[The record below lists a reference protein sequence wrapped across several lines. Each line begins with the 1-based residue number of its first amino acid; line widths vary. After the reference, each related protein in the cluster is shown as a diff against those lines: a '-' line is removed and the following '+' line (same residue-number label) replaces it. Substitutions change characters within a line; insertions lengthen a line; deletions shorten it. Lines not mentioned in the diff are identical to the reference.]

1 MRNISCLLLLF
12 SCLLLHSQ
20 TKMSLQE
27 TVELKK
33 KVKLLSEQTK
43 TISSDFT
50 QYKHLDFLSNEIVT
64 KGNLVFKAPDL
75 VKWEYV
81 EPFKYSV
88 IFKNESLFV
97 DDDGEKSDINLS
109 SSKLFKQL
117 NHLIINSVKG
127 DMFNDKEFKI
137 DYLKINANLDIH
149 FKPLNSKIEKYIKE
163 FVILFSSK
171 GEVLQI
177 KMIEP
182 TDDFTKIVFKNR
194 VINKP
199 ISDAVFNH

>member
-50 QYKHLDFLSNEIVT
+50 QYKHLDFLSNEIIT

-75 VKWEYV
+75 VKWAYV

-137 DYLKINANLDIH
+137 DYLKIGANFDIH

>member
-137 DYLKINANLDIH
+137 DYLKISENFDIH

-199 ISDAVFNH
+199 VSDAVFNH

>member
-137 DYLKINANLDIH
+137 DYLKLSENFDIH

-199 ISDAVFNH
+199 VSDAVFNH

>member
-137 DYLKINANLDIH
+137 DYLKIGANFDIH

-199 ISDAVFNH
+199 VSDAVFNH

>member
-1 MRNISCLLLLF
+1 MSNISCLLLLF

-137 DYLKINANLDIH
+137 DYLKISENFDIH

-199 ISDAVFNH
+199 VSDAVFNH

>member
-27 TVELKK
+27 TVELKE

-137 DYLKINANLDIH
+137 DYLKIGANFDIH

-177 KMIEP
+177 KMIEL

>member
-64 KGNLVFKAPDL
+64 KGNLVFKTPDL

-137 DYLKINANLDIH
+137 DYIKIGVNFDIH

>member
-1 MRNISCLLLLF
+1 MSNISCLLLLF

-137 DYLKINANLDIH
+137 DYLKISENFDIH

-194 VINKP
+194 VINKSV
-199 ISDAVFNH
+199 SDAVFNH

>member
-137 DYLKINANLDIH
+137 DYLKINANFDIH